1 MSTQLYSNTRYW
13 VNEYVTENM
22 IDQDGIDGAI
32 EGSCRRNIDD
42 NSAFQEIG
50 RCGTNNT
57 SLVAA
62 KIRNNFCEYFNSEGA
77 IY

>member
-22 IDQDGIDGAI
+22 IDQDGAI
-32 EGSCRRNIDD
+32 EGSWRRNIDD

-57 SLVAA
+57 S
-62 KIRNNFCEYFNSEGA
+62 
-77 IY
+77 